1 MSLTSTSLWR
11 APTTSHVGKVEEAPK
26 RRRKISMRM
35 EDIERQLQEEGL
47 VLVPSAAV
55 SGFKWVK
62 AQGSHSATYKA
73 TAPGSEKNLGNFP
86 TAAEAALAVARHLG
100 PADSKRAAE
109 DSVAAMAANA
119 AAQCFPGMSMSE
131 AQLLAAKEG
140 LELLESQNRTGF
152 LNVSLSLNEGRYNR
166 RKTVV
171 EAKQKAER
179 GVAADDPVD
188 PSTSPAI
195 ASPTTDDTIDPSTS
209 PAIAS
214 PTTDDDNTK
223 DDDLNDTANAN
234 VDTDANDDAD
244 AATGAVAADAAVG
257 GSADI
262 AAVDGSGSF
271 TQSELARRLRP
282 YQVTTMSKGLLSRSL
297 GL

>member
-195 ASPTTDDTIDPSTS
+195 ASPTTDD
-209 PAIAS
+209 
-214 PTTDDDNTK
+214 DNTK